1 MAATAFATPLGALD
15 AVALDT
21 ETTGLDPGR
30 ARVVQIG
37 AVRLEGGDRF
47 EALVDPGGPI
57 PPASSA
63 VHGIT
68 DADVAGA
75 PRFAEVAVSLSVWL
89 GGAVLVGHTVAYD
102 LAVLAREH
110 ELAGLAWAP
119 PVALDV
125 RLLARLASP
134 GLMHDDLDRLCAGLG
149 IAIEGRHTAMGDA
162 LATAAVFRALVPML
176 RKQGIRTLAEA
187 QAASRA
193 LAERQGQG
201 GLVPG
206 GLVPGGPVPGGMAA
220 PAALER
226 IDSFPYRH
234 RVAEVMTA
242 PPLVVAAEETLAGL
256 IATLSG
262 RGVSSAFVRLP
273 AGWGIVTERDV
284 LRALHR
290 KGAAALGM
298 AVGGFASAPLQ
309 TVGEGD
315 FVYRAIGRLGRLGL
329 RHLGVTGADGALVGA
344 LTPRNLLRQRG
355 SAAILLGD
363 AIDSASGEAEL
374 GRAWAQ
380 VPAMARLLLAEGVE
394 ARQVAAVISAE
405 VCAMTRRAAELA
417 EAALAAEGQAAP
429 GPYCVMVLGSA
440 GRGESLLAAD
450 QDNAIVH
457 AGGEAAEAW
466 CAALGARMNVLLDEV
481 GIPLC
486 KGGVMAREPAWRHS
500 AAEWRAVVAGWVRRQ
515 RPEDLLNVDIFFDAV
530 PVHGDAALA
539 GALLAEARAMAAAA
553 PDFLKLMAVQAAGF
567 RAPLGLLG
575 GLRRDGGGRTD
586 LKMGGLLPI
595 VAGARVLALRHGVD
609 ALSTPARL
617 REVAAKGIGAA
628 RDIEAV
634 LAAHG
639 TILGAVLAQQLADAE
654 AGVAL
659 SPRIDPQRPWAREV
673 PAALRQ
679 VATIAGLVTEGRM

>member
-1 MAATAFATPLGALD
+1 MAANAFATPLGALD

-21 ETTGLDPGR
+21 ETTGLDPAR

-37 AVRLEGGDRF
+37 AVRLAGGARF
-47 EALVDPGGPI
+47 EMLVDPGGPI

-75 PRFAEVAVSLSVWL
+75 SRFAEAAAALADWL

-110 ELAGLAWAP
+110 ELAGLAWVAP
-119 PVALDV
+119 PALDV

-149 IAIEGRHTAMGDA
+149 IAIEGRHTAIGDA
-162 LATAAVFRALVPML
+162 LATAAVFAALVPML
-176 RKQGIRTLAEA
+176 RARGIRTLAEA

-206 GLVPGGPVPGGMAA
+206 GLVPQGPAA
-220 PAALER
+220 PPAALER

-234 RVAEVMTA
+234 RVAEVMSA
-242 PPLVVAAEETLAGL
+242 PPLEVAAGETLAGL
-256 IATLSG
+256 VATLTA
-262 RGVSSAFVRLP
+262 RGVSSAFVP
-273 AGWGIVTERDV
+273 VQAGWGIVTERDV
-284 LRALHR
+284 LRALDRH
-290 KGAAALGM
+290 GAAALGM

-309 TVGEGD
+309 TVAEGD
-315 FVYRAIGRLGRLGL
+315 FVYRAIGRMGRLGL
-329 RHLGVTGADGALVGA
+329 RHLGVTGAEGALVGA

-363 AIDSASGEAEL
+363 AIDSGAGASEL

-380 VPAMARLLLAEGVE
+380 VPAMARLLLAEGVD

-429 GPYCVMVLGSA
+429 APYCVMVLGSA

-457 AGGEAAEAW
+457 AGGEAADAW
-466 CAALGARMNVLLDEV
+466 CAALGARMNALLDEV
-481 GIPLC
+481 GIALC
-486 KGGVMAREPAWRHS
+486 KGGVMAREAAWRHS
-500 AAEWRAVVAGWVRRQ
+500 AEAWRGVVAGWVRRQ

-530 PVHGDAALA
+530 PVHGAAELA
-539 GALLAEARAMAAAA
+539 EALLGEARAMAAAA

-575 GLRRDGGGRTD
+575 GLKRDGGGRTD
-586 LKMGGLLPI
+586 LKIGGLLPI

-609 ALSTPARL
+609 ALATPSRL
-617 REVAAKGIGAA
+617 RGVAAKGIGAE

-639 TILGAVLAQQLADAE
+639 TILGAVLAQQLEDAE

-659 SPRIDPQRPWAREV
+659 GTRIEPSRPWARDV
-673 PAALRQ
+673 PAALKR
-679 VATIAGLVTEGRM
+679 VATMADLVTEGRM